1 MKCLTAILIS
11 LSLTS
16 SKADIINTSGDKKFC
31 YDREQAEGIFKCL
44 EMKKYYEEQV
54 LFAAPKT
61 DENLFLG
68 TPFGSAFLFVVG
80 VVIGSQVRVK

>member
-1 MKCLTAILIS
+1 MILIS
-11 LSLTS
+11 LSL
-16 SKADIINTSGDKKFC
+16 INSRAEINHASGEKKFC

-54 LFAAPKT
+54 LFAAPKP

-80 VVIGSQVRVK
+80 VVVGSQVKIK